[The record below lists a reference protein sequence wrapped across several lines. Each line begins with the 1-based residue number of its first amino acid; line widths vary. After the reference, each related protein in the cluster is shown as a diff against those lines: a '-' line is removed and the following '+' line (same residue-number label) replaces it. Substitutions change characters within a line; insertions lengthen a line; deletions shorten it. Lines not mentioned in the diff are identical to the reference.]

1 MCFPGFITTDMTD
14 KLSDAQKEQISK
26 DIPMSKMGVAAD
38 IAYAVA
44 FLASEKAEYIT
55 GETIHVNGGLY
66 MQ

>member
-1 MCFPGFITTDMTD
+1 MSNEDRVKKVIMEQLGV
-14 KLSDAQKEQISK
+14 KEEQISK

>member
-1 MCFPGFITTDMTD
+1 MTD
-14 KLSDAQKEQISK
+14 KLSDAQKEQIWK

-44 FLASEKAEYIT
+44 LASDKAEYIT